1 MSAPA
6 DHDRE
11 LLDEL
16 RPVAFAIAYRMLGSV
31 AEAEDVVQEA
41 LLRLHRT
48 LEAGQHIES
57 PRAFLATVTTR
68 LAIDEL
74 RSARSRRERYV
85 GDWLPEPIVTDG
97 ADDPARRAEMADSL
111 SLALLV
117 LLESLSPE
125 QRAVLLLHDV
135 FDYGYDEIAAIVDKS
150 EPAVRQ
156 LAVRARSHVE
166 QRRPRFQTSRE
177 QRDELARRFFA
188 AVQDGDVAGLEALL
202 AHDVVLT
209 GDGGGKVPA
218 LGRRLQGR
226 SRVARTLVNWI
237 KWGSRV
243 PGASLRP
250 VEVNGAP
257 GALLLDGE
265 ERLVAV
271 WALEVSDGQITG
283 VSSIINPEKLGH
295 LGPVADVRAL
305 LEVATRAK
313 NRSSDA

>member
-6 DHDRE
+6 GTE

-48 LEAGQHIES
+48 LEAGQRIES

-97 ADDPARRAEMADSL
+97 PDDPAREAEMADSL

-125 QRAVLLLHDV
+125 QRAVLLLRDV

-166 QRRPRFQTSRE
+166 QRRPRFQTSRQ

-188 AVQDGDVAGLEALL
+188 AVQEGDVAGLEALL

-226 SRVARTLVNWI
+226 SRVARTLINWI
-237 KWGSRV
+237 RWGSRV

-271 WALEVSDGQITG
+271 WALEVSGRQITG
-283 VSSIINPEKLGH
+283 VSSIINPDKLRH

-305 LEVATRAK
+305 LEAATRARGQAK
-313 NRSSDA
+313 E